1 MDITLNLTI
10 DQTNA
15 ILAALGKLP
24 AEQVLDLILNI
35 RKQAQDQ
42 VQRQQSAETTENNN
56 GSD

>member
-1 MDITLNLTI
+1 MELTLNLTL